1 MSSERMFETEADE
14 KEMPLDKGKGP
25 GAEELTPIKDPSPG
39 QELPARQDLPPRK
52 DSSPSQELP
61 AGQDLPPS
69 RDPSPSQELPPG
81 QDLPP
86 SKDPSPI
93 QELPPG
99 QDLPPSRDPSPSQE
113 LPPGQDLP
121 PRKDSSLG
129 QEAAPGPESPSGEDT
144 AIRQEPPQSPETSTS
159 KSSPLHQGSPPTTEL
174 PSCQDLPAGQ
184 ESTPSQ
190 DPLLSQEPPVIP
202 EPPASVQNLPPSQ
215 ESPPSQGSPPEKAPD
230 GQAISSGELAAATA
244 AVPPASRPNFV
255 IPEVRL
261 DSAYSQQDGA
271 HGGSSGEDEDAGE
284 GEEGEEEEEDE
295 EEDTSDDNYGDRSE
309 AKRSSLIETGQ
320 GAEGGFSLRVQNSL
334 RRRTHSEGSLLQEA
348 RGPCFASDTTL
359 NCSDV
364 EGTASTWAI
373 PSPRTLKKELG
384 RNGGSMHHLSLFF
397 TGHRKMSGTDLGD
410 DDEASRK
417 RKSKNIAKD
426 MKNKLA
432 IFRRRNESPGAPPAS
447 KTDKTTKS
455 FKPTSEEALKWSE
468 SLEKLLLHKY
478 GLEVF
483 QAFLRT
489 EFSEENLEFWL
500 ACEDFKK
507 VKSQSKMAAKAKKI
521 FAEFIAIQACKE
533 VNLDSYTREHT
544 KDNLQS
550 VTRGCFDLAQ
560 KRIFG
565 LMEKDSY
572 PRFLR
577 SDLYLDLINQKKMSP
592 PL

>member
-1 MSSERMFETEADE
+1 MVKMEAAEMFESEADE
-14 KEMPLDKGKGP
+14 KREMPLEEGKGLGAKDAPP
-25 GAEELTPIKDPSPG
+25 GKDPSPD
-39 QELPARQDLPPRK
+39 QEP
-52 DSSPSQELP
+52 
-61 AGQDLPPS
+61 
-69 RDPSPSQELPPG
+69 PPG

-86 SKDPSPI
+86 KEDSSSDQEPSAGPESLSSKDSPSCKEP
-93 QELPPG
+93 PPG
-99 QDLPPSRDPSPSQE
+99 QDPSPS
-113 LPPGQDLP
+113 
-121 PRKDSSLG
+121 KDSPPC
-129 QEAAPGPESPSGEDT
+129 QESPS
-144 AIRQEPPQSPETSTS
+144 ASALSP
-159 KSSPLHQGSPPTTEL
+159 
-174 PSCQDLPAGQ
+174 CQDLPAMQ
-184 ESTPSQ
+184 EPPPSQ
-190 DPLLSQEPPVIP
+190 DPLLSKDLPASQDPPVQDLMP
-202 EPPASVQNLPPSQ
+202 CQDLPPSQ
-215 ESPPSQGSPPEKAPD
+215 ATLVAEVVAGETT
-230 GQAISSGELAAATA
+230 SSGDPP
-244 AVPPASRPNFV
+244 AVTEGPPVASRPNFV

-261 DSAYSQQDGA
+261 DSAYSQKTGA
-271 HGGSSGEDEDAGE
+271 EGGSSGDEEDAEE
-284 GEEGEEEEEDE
+284 GEEGDEGEEDE
-295 EEDTSDDNYGDRSE
+295 DEDTSDDNYGERSE
-309 AKRSSLIETGQ
+309 AKRSSMIETGQ
-320 GAEGGFSLRVQNSL
+320 GAEGGLSLRVQNSL

-359 NCSDV
+359 HCSDG
-364 EGTASTWAI
+364 EGTASTWAM

-397 TGHRKMSGTDLGD
+397 TGHRKMSGPDTVGD

-417 RKSKNIAKD
+417 RKSKNLAKD
-426 MKNKLA
+426 MKNKLG
-432 IFRRRNESPGAPPAS
+432 IFRRRNESPGAQPAG
-447 KTDKTTKS
+447 KADKVMKS
-455 FKPTSEEALKWSE
+455 FKPTSEEALKWGE

-478 GLEVF
+478 GLAVF

-507 VKSQSKMAAKAKKI
+507 VKSQSKMASKAKKI
-521 FAEFIAIQACKE
+521 FAEYIAIQACKE

-544 KDNLQS
+544 KDNMQS